1 MEVALNPE
9 MRSLVEE
16 LVRSGRF
23 TSPEDVLHAGLT
35 SLMQQERL
43 ARLPLVELEKAVPD
57 LRQKVATG
65 LTDAGAGRVV
75 DGESFFDALERED
88 QTPDAGRKTA

>member
-1 MEVALNPE
+1 MNVSLSPEVQ
-9 MRSLVEE
+9 SLVEE

-23 TSPEDVLHAGLT
+23 ASPEDVIHAGLA

-43 ARLPLVELEKAVPD
+43 ARVPVGELEQSVPG

-65 LTDAGAGRVV
+65 LAEARAGKTG
-75 DGESFFDALERED
+75 DGEAFFDALDRED
-88 QTPDAGRKTA
+88 ETPGIGRKTA